1 MGLDSDEKRLDYIQ
15 EKIERPWDQEP
26 LLETDKAWDAIHRCL
41 TDGSLEVVRSSSPLG
56 KLIVGGIQLYAHP
69 QSYIINLIEGVEL
82 PEISTGLKRVT
93 EEWFRARYE
102 QLHRT
107 DYPQAFIF
115 RGRLRVHVALVF
127 PEYQPSSI
135 VPSRKDVA
143 LSLQLTSKT
152 SAARV
157 LALASIFP
165 TNIVSLKVGD

>member
-1 MGLDSDEKRLDYIQ
+1 M
-15 EKIERPWDQEP
+15 
-26 LLETDKAWDAIHRCL
+26 
-41 TDGSLEVVRSSSPLG
+41 
-56 KLIVGGIQLYAHP
+56 
-69 QSYIINLIEGVEL
+69 
-82 PEISTGLKRVT
+82 
-93 EEWFRARYE
+93 
-102 QLHRT
+102 
-107 DYPQAFIF
+107 
-115 RGRLRVHVALVF
+115 ALVF